1 MNNFS
6 ETFFNYSM
14 YGQVIGFSDYLHTNE
29 SLIDF
34 DNGVLIDSTNGTERN
49 GLLVLSTRALYFKQL
64 KGNDPENFDYQEFP
78 YDLEI
83 FPFSDYFTQSLDSRI
98 LLEATLRY
106 AVFGW
111 SSIFVKSEYNK
122 TNLSNLVN
130 NGVLDFT
137 KKLNDKSTLIEE
149 ISTNKSFIKNFEK
162 IFNVMSE
169 NDELISDNITNS
181 KKYMSSTELTNDKIG
196 KWSDIEKKFTS

>member
-1 MNNFS
+1 M
-6 ETFFNYSM
+6 
-14 YGQVIGFSDYLHTNE
+14 
-29 SLIDF
+29 
-34 DNGVLIDSTNGTERN
+34 
-49 GLLVLSTRALYFKQL
+49 YFKQL

-169 NDELISDNITNS
+169 NDELISDNIPNS

>member
-1 MNNFS
+1 MNNFG
-6 ETFFNYSM
+6 ETFFNYGM
-14 YGQVIGFSDYLHTNE
+14 YGSVVGFSDYLHTNE

-64 KGNDPENFDYQEFP
+64 KGNNFAILDYQEFP

-98 LLEATLRY
+98 LLEASLRY

-111 SSIFVKSEYNK
+111 SSIFVKSEYNQ
-122 TNLSNLVN
+122 TNLPNLVD

-137 KKLNDKSTLIEE
+137 KKLNDKSTLMEE
-149 ISTNKSFIKNFEK
+149 ISTKKSFIKNFEK
-162 IFNVMSE
+162 IFNVMFE
-169 NDELISDNITNS
+169 NDELISDNIPNS

-196 KWSDIEKKFTS
+196 KWSDIEKKFRT